1 MKSTLLFLLL
11 SFFSIYLS
19 AQKRFCDTIPFR
31 NDLGLIVIPIQFNGQ
46 EKDFIFDT
54 GATHSIGYSWVKDEL
69 KATKKT
75 LVITSS
81 STSKFRLRYYKSD
94 TVKLASTK
102 ITKHRILG
110 AKDSDIFSCYDIDGV
125 LGMDIIS
132 HFNWL
137 INYKD
142 QYLVMFD
149 SDFFPKEVHQNMYAV
164 DFKYQDKRPSVFFNL
179 LDKQIKFLVDTGASN
194 SDIHVRYKNVVE
206 SLNINSKKETYSAFF
221 DFNGILNTT
230 KSVTIKFPEINSKSL
245 KLRPIVDFSEKS
257 SKIGNSTWSNNSIFI
272 SAKNDKFYC
281 SVNSIDESRESYGCF
296 FIFDNDK
303 IVTIKVIKGS
313 KAWEEGIRQ
322 GTEILK
328 INEVEF
334 SDFCDIHKFQK
345 EIAKQKN
352 KLKVTLN
359 DGKTI
364 TLNRELIFKQ

>member
-1 MKSTLLFLLL
+1 MKSKLLFVLISL
-11 SFFSIYLS
+11 FSIYLS

-31 NDLGLIVIPIQFNGQ
+31 NDLGLIIVPIQFNGQ
-46 EKDFIFDT
+46 EKNFIFDT

-69 KATKKT
+69 KTTKKT

-81 STSKFRLRYYKSD
+81 SKSKFRLRYYKSD
-94 TVKLASTK
+94 TVQLASAK

-110 AKDSDIFSCYDIDGV
+110 AKDSEIFSCYEVDGV

-149 SDFFPKEVHQNMYAV
+149 SDFFPQGIDHNMYAI
-164 DFKYQDKRPSVFFNL
+164 DFKYQDKRPLAFFNL
-179 LDKQIKFLVDTGASN
+179 LGKEVKFLVDTGATN
-194 SDIHVRYKNVVE
+194 SDIHIGYKNVIKN
-206 SLNINSKKETYSAFF
+206 LNANTKKEIYSTFF

-230 KSVTIKFPEINSKSL
+230 KSITIKLPEISSKSL
-245 KLRPIVDFSEKS
+245 KLSPIVDFSEKS
-257 SKIGNSTWSNNSIFI
+257 NKIGNSSWQDNSVFMSTKNN
-272 SAKNDKFYC
+272 KLYC

-296 FIFDNDK
+296 FIFDNK
-303 IVTIKVIKGS
+303 KMVTAKVIVGS
-313 KAWEEGIRQ
+313 KAWEEGVRR
-322 GTEILK
+322 GREVLK
-328 INEVEF
+328 INELQF
-334 SDFCDIHKFQK
+334 SDFCTIHKFQR

-352 KLKVTLN
+352 KLKVTLD

-364 TLNRELIFKQ
+364 TLNQELLFK